1 MDRVL
6 LQVRKKKDRH
16 RLQEWLLK
24 SYHILLPHAE
34 SPLKEEFDLAIIDG
48 PSLRQLRPKVRAR
61 RKAEEPV
68 FLPFLLLTVRRRGS
82 MPSRHLGQVVD
93 DLIIRPLSE
102 KELQA
107 RVANLLRMRRWSLDL
122 KREHDRVMKLAV
134 TDDVSGFN
142 NTRYLH
148 RYLDRVLETPG
159 AKPPEVSLVFF
170 DLDNFKRLVD
180 TYGHLCGTKA
190 LREVA
195 HVVNDVLD
203 NDDRLVRYGGDEFI
217 VILPRQ
223 NKEEA
228 LAKVERMRHAIAHCR
243 FLQKE
248 GINAHL
254 RASFGLAAYPQDAE
268 DKREL
273 LAEGDRCLFPSK
285 ANRKNRITFVEME
298 QAAY

>member
-68 FLPFLLLTVRRRGS
+68 FLPFLLLTVRRQGS
-82 MPSRHLGQVVD
+82 MPSRHLGRVVD
-93 DLIIRPLSE
+93 DILIRPLNE
-102 KELQA
+102 KEIEA

-148 RYLDRVLETPG
+148 RYLDRVLDSDTG
-159 AKPPEVSLVFF
+159 KSTEVSLVFF
-170 DLDNFKRLVD
+170 DLDNFKHLVD
-180 TYGHLCGTKA
+180 AHGHLCGTRA

-195 HVVNDVLD
+195 QVVHKVLD
-203 NDDRLVRYGGDEFI
+203 EDDRLVRYGGDEFI

-223 NKEEA
+223 GKEVA
-228 LAKVERMRHAIAHCR
+228 KSKVARMKRAITSTSFLAK
-243 FLQKE
+243 E
-248 GINAHL
+248 GVKARL
-254 RASFGLAAYPQDAE
+254 TASFGLASYPEDAK
-268 DKREL
+268 DKHAL
-273 LAEGDRCLFPSK
+273 LAEADRCLFQSK
-285 ANRKNRITFVEME
+285 SEGKNRITVYDFEK
-298 QAAY
+298 AA